1 MKQILLFLSLFLYLS
16 LNAQE
21 KGTGLIFDPPTLR
34 GIPYKA
40 KLTANSYGSM
50 PASASLEKYCPTAGD
65 QGRYGTCVAFAA
77 GYHLRTI
84 LYAKTQSE
92 PDPDGVVEKVNP
104 NAKIFSPTYIYEQI
118 KDKGDNNCQ
127 GGSNPVNA
135 FELMKTTGIATI
147 SKQPYSCGTSV
158 NSDAQ
163 LEAVDFRISDYQ
175 ILYLPDETDDD
186 LKVNSVKKALSEGYP
201 CMLGFIVAK
210 SFYSAIGDVWREEST
225 DDGPTGQHGRH
236 AMCVVGYDNNKYGGA
251 FRVMNSWG
259 TAWRD
264 KGYVWIPYK
273 DFAKYSLLAIQA
285 YAPPKEFRPKPT
297 PSVYVPKPRK
307 KEENDNPAPVKPEP
321 KPTPSKPEPVKPQP
335 KPTPNKPTPVNPE
348 PPKPAPIK
356 PVLKVSLS
364 GEVEFVQNTGD
375 KMPANRVLTRNL
387 VVADDDDKKAYKED
401 LVAYRMDN
409 SYSSGT
415 KFRFF
420 ITTNSDS
427 YIYAFATDLSG
438 KVNKIMPFDDNM
450 SPRIGANS
458 QVAFPSE
465 KKVVKMDDNAGTDY
479 MLILYSKEPLDAAQM
494 LTKMNAAKGGLSQK
508 IKAALGD
515 KLILPSNVTYNTQKI
530 GFDVKKGEYSG
541 TVVPLMVELSHK

>member
-1 MKQILLFLSLFLYLS
+1 MKLIITLFLILFSFVS

-21 KGTGLIFDPPTLR
+21 KGTGMIFDPPTLR

-40 KLTANSYGSM
+40 KLTASSYGKM

-65 QGRYGTCVAFAA
+65 QGRYSTCVAFAV

-84 LYAKTQSE
+84 LYAKTESE
-92 PDPDGVVEKVNP
+92 ADANGKTSLINP

-135 FELMKTTGIATI
+135 FELLKTSGVSTL
-147 SKQPYSCGTSV
+147 SKQPYLCGSNV
-158 NSDAQ
+158 SIAAKREG
-163 LEAVDFRISDYQ
+163 LDFRISDYQ
-175 ILYLPDETDDD
+175 ILYYPDEEDDD
-186 LKVNSVKKALSEGYP
+186 IKVNSVKKAISEGYP

-210 SFYSAIGDVWREEST
+210 SFYNSKGDVWREEKS

-236 AMCVVGYDNNKYGGA
+236 AMCVVGYDNNKYGGS
-251 FRVMNSWG
+251 FRVLNSWG
-259 TAWRD
+259 STWRD
-264 KGYVWIPYK
+264 NGFVWIPYK

-285 YAPPKEFRPKPT
+285 YPPPREIRINPT
-297 PSVYVPKPRK
+297 PSVI
-307 KEENDNPAPVKPEP
+307 
-321 KPTPSKPEPVKPQP
+321 TPKPEPVKPP
-335 KPTPNKPTPVNPE
+335 TPTPTPVKPTPPKPEPVKPTPPKPE
-348 PPKPAPIK
+348 PPKPAPIT
-356 PVLKVSLS
+356 PVLTVNLS
-364 GEVEFVQNTGD
+364 GEVSFVQNTGE

-387 VVADDDDKKAYKED
+387 IVTDDEKAYKED

-409 SYSSGT
+409 AYASGT

-420 ITTNSDS
+420 ITTNSES
-427 YIYAFATDLSG
+427 YIYAFATDLTG
-438 KVNKIMPFDDNM
+438 QVNKIMPFDDNM
-450 SPRIGANS
+450 SPRIGSNS

-465 KKVVKMDDNAGTDY
+465 KKVVKMDNNAGTDY
-479 MLILYSKEPLDAAQM
+479 MLILYAKEPLDAPKM
-494 LTKMNAAKGGLSQK
+494 LEKMNAAKGGLSQK

-515 KLILPSNVTYNTQKI
+515 KLILPSQVTYRTANI
-530 GFDVKKGEYSG
+530 GFEVLKNAQSG